1 LNFDDLMAETT
12 FNAFKQFRA
21 TNAANLQMAFEL
33 ARRAH
38 RNGVT
43 SNAYTPGA
51 LQSDLM
57 TEMPAV
63 VRMITLPVGRTA
75 DRAAAALADPAIA
88 DRYATTT
95 GEFYKRG
102 KPSRPPRAS
111 LDAESQQRLWNTCA
125 RLVGVAPPQILDV
138 RGSERAAHRASIYF
152 GLTTGVRR
160 TWSWGAGSLGALPI
174 NIRGYHSA

>member
-111 LDAESQQRLWNTCA
+111 LDVESQQRLWNTCA
-125 RLVGVAPPQILDV
+125 RLVGVAPTADP
-138 RGSERAAHRASIYF
+138 GHA
-152 GLTTGVRR
+152 RR
-160 TWSWGAGSLGALPI
+160 
-174 NIRGYHSA
+174 